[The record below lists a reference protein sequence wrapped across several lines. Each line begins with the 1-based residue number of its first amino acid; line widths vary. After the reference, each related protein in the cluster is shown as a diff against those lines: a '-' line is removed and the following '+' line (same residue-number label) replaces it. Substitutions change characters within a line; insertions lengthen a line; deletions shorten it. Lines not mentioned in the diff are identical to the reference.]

1 MDKDV
6 REKTR
11 AFMSKRDETGN
22 RVKNALFDPLAEA
35 IARFSEYASREN
47 MAEKHRDLSM
57 TMRIKAKLNERE
69 KEKQRLKDDLKKA
82 MGDEYEEEEDNKDDD
97 EDSAL
102 DEEEKEFYD
111 RGNPHLQRKEKRN
124 QF

>member
-1 MDKDV
+1 MDKDL

-11 AFMSKRDETGN
+11 LYMTKRDN
-22 RVKNALFDPLAEA
+22 SDNQIKAALFDPLSEA

-47 MAEKHRDLSM
+47 MAEKHRDM
-57 TMRIKAKLNERE
+57 TMMLRIKSKLCDRD
-69 KEKQRLKDDLKKA
+69 KEKQRQKDDLKKT

-97 EDSAL
+97 EDSAF

-111 RGNPHLQRKEKRN
+111 KGSHC
-124 QF
+124 